1 MYFMMSLCIILY
13 PYSRSKRYC
22 PLLESIQLKYN
33 CFEKEIEFL
42 YVYKFRS
49 VKVIELIFTTTSKF
63 IVISFRLNRNW
74 LKRPDTDGKTV
85 QLVDMKY
92 FCIVTSQEERRQPVW
107 SCFSFFF
114 FTISALRQRIALEHF
129 PESFFIVSADKF
141 YFQDKSFDEYEISFA
156 WLRSTLFQIIWNLKL
171 LLQVFVIFFVS
182 QISSIIWSDLSA
194 MWLVL

>member
-1 MYFMMSLCIILY
+1 MYFMMSLCIIWY

-22 PLLESIQLKYN
+22 PFLESIQLKYN

-114 FTISALRQRIALEHF
+114 LPFLPYGKELHLNTSPNRFL
-129 PESFFIVSADKF
+129 
-141 YFQDKSFDEYEISFA
+141 
-156 WLRSTLFQIIWNLKL
+156 
-171 LLQVFVIFFVS
+171 
-182 QISSIIWSDLSA
+182 
-194 MWLVL
+194 